1 MGGSNGGGGDP
12 TGNMMTNRD
21 IQKAKSD
28 RDRREMAQSGVQDP
42 YEFTRLAENLQAQ
55 KLEREAQ
62 AASITGNKLLDAA
75 VPGAGALSLVSQF
88 SKEQQARELRR
99 GGEMI
104 TDSEGNYQ
112 GVVSKNFLGG
122 RVFSGNP
129 DFDPIGGGTSG
140 GDDNPPQ
147 AQRVDVTPEVTPEI
161 TPEIVPDEQETILTR
176 GRGTRRTK
184 RAGQAGTFIE
194 GYGVLQRGKGPRS
207 VV

>member
-1 MGGSNGGGGDP
+1 MGGSNGNSSGMGVEDDVRG
-12 TGNMMTNRD
+12 
-21 IQKAKSD
+21 IAKQKTD
-28 RDRREMAQSGVQDP
+28 RERKAMAQSGVQDP

-75 VPGAGALSLVSQF
+75 VPGAGALSLVTQF

-99 GGEMI
+99 GGEMV
-104 TDSEGNYQ
+104 TDDKGNYQ
-112 GVVSKNFLGG
+112 GVIGKNFLGG
-122 RVFSGNP
+122 RVFSGTP

-140 GDDNPPQ
+140 SDDNPPPV
-147 AQRVDVTPEVTPEI
+147 QRVDVTPEVTPEI
-161 TPEIVPDEQETILTR
+161 TPEIIPDEQETILTR

-194 GYGVLQRGKGPRS
+194 GYGALQRGKGPRS